1 MHAMFKTYLDVVH
14 VAKDDEGAAFR
25 GINAGEQTQLSAD
38 GTENSRVQGEPTQAS
53 GPDGYIGDNITR

>member
-25 GINAGEQTQLSAD
+25 GINTAEQTQLTAD
-38 GTENSRVQGEPTQAS
+38 GTEDSWVQGETQAT
-53 GPDGYIGDNITR
+53 GADNYIGDNITR